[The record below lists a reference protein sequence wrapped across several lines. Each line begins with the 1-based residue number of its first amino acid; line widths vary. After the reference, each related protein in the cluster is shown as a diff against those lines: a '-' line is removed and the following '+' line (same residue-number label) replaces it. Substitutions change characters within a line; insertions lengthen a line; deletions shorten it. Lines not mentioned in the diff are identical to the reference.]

1 LAGALQQR
9 RDMLLRLTMT
19 CLCAVG
25 VILLARV
32 QPVRLEIVRPVLRV
46 PMLEVEPGRAA
57 PQRDIGSL
65 SVVDAVA
72 EAVVQM
78 PRAELATLLAL
89 KPGEYVSSLNDRG
102 VDSDTTL
109 EQIFA
114 SRHLYDGE
122 YLDLSVSSAT
132 SERRVLVLLH

>member
-1 LAGALQQR
+1 
-9 RDMLLRLTMT
+9 MLLRLTMT
-19 CLCAVG
+19 CLCVVG
-25 VILLARV
+25 VILLVRI
-32 QPVRLEIVRPVLRV
+32 QPVRLEIVRPVLREPV
-46 PMLEVEPGRAA
+46 LEVEPGRAA
-57 PQRDIGSL
+57 PRRDLGSL

-89 KPGEYVSSLNDRG
+89 KPDEYVTSLNDRA

-109 EQIFA
+109 EQMFA
-114 SRHLYDGE
+114 SRRLYEGE
-122 YLDLSVSSAT
+122 YLDLTVSRPT

>member
-1 LAGALQQR
+1 
-9 RDMLLRLTMT
+9 MLLRLTMT

-32 QPVRLEIVRPVLRV
+32 QPVRLEIVRPVLREPV
-46 PMLEVEPGRAA
+46 LEADPGRVA
-57 PQRDIGSL
+57 PRRDIGSL

-78 PRAELATLLAL
+78 QRAELATLLAL
-89 KPGEYVSSLNDRG
+89 KPDEYVSSLNDRA

-109 EQIFA
+109 EQMFA
-114 SRHLYDGE
+114 SRRLYEGE
-122 YLDLSVSSAT
+122 YLDLTVSRST
-132 SERRVLVLLH
+132 GERRVLVLLH